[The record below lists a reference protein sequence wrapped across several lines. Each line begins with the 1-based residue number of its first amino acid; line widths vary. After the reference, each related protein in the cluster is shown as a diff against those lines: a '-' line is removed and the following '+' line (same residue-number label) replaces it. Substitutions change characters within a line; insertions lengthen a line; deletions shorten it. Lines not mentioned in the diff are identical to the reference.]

1 MKERDLH
8 GYTADLLR
16 LMARPGVLWLH
27 IANEGARSPR
37 TGAYLKR
44 MGMRPGAA
52 DFLIVRYGH
61 AYFLELKTGK
71 GRLSPAQLVFRA
83 DTSDAGCPYSVCRS
97 PEEVRETLD
106 GWGAIRSVSPV
117 VRETAAA

>member
-1 MKERDLH
+1 MKERELH
-8 GYTADLLR
+8 GFTADLLR

-71 GRLSPAQLVFRA
+71 GRLSPAQHDFEA
-83 DTSDAGCPYSVCRS
+83 DAREAGSPYVVCRT
-97 PEEVRETLD
+97 PDGVRGVLEE
-106 GWGAIRSVSPV
+106 WGAIRSV
-117 VRETAAA
+117 ETARAA

>member
-52 DFLIVRYGH
+52 DFLIVRFGH

-71 GRLSPAQLVFRA
+71 GKLSPAQTAFRW
-83 DTSDAGCPYSVCRS
+83 DSLDAGSPYAICRT
-97 PEEVRETLD
+97 PEDVRKTLEEWD
-106 GWGAIRSVSPV
+106 AIRSV
-117 VRETAAA
+117 ETARAA

>member
-1 MKERDLH
+1 MKERELH
-8 GYTADLLR
+8 SFTADLLR
-16 LMARPGVLWLH
+16 RAVRPGVLWLH

-61 AYFLELKTGK
+61 AYFLELKTAK
-71 GRLSPAQLVFRA
+71 GRLSPAQDAFRW
-83 DTSDAGCPYSVCRS
+83 DSFDAGCPYAICRT
-97 PEEVRETLD
+97 PEAVQKTLEEWD
-106 GWGAIRSVSPV
+106 VLRSV
-117 VRETAAA
+117 ETAKAAA